1 MGKRRLGK
9 GQWIFWAV
17 AFFGWFAPA
26 GVLAT
31 SENLLVNG
39 DFSANGGG
47 WIGASGGGSCS
58 DGTPSLGVWGSE
70 PQLTF
75 SYMQNSV
82 SQQVAISSPS
92 ALELSFLANGPNGGT
107 YSATISDSDE
117 SVTTGVLTAG
127 ANQVSNLGIT
137 TTQNDEVVTVTFAG
151 KDSLFWAGCYGPVI
165 RNASLTVVAPAAF
178 VPTGYPADQQWE
190 AVTYGDGKF
199 VAVASS
205 GDGNRVMTST
215 NGNYWTSRTS
225 ASNGNW
231 QGITYADNQFVAVGS
246 NAVMTSPDGVTWT
259 SRTAPT
265 GEWQAITNCGGLFVA
280 TATWGSNYVMTSTNG
295 SDWTVRTP
303 AHGWS
308 HDAVA
313 CSASVPRFVS
323 VSQFGRGWSSAD
335 GISGWSIQNPGAIVD
350 IRTVAFGNGR
360 FSWLEYSTNSGNRY
374 GGYSTNGLN
383 WSNTP
388 SAPSNQWK
396 YITYGGDKFIAVAEG
411 GLNSRSAYS
420 IDGTNWTLGSGVPN
434 NSWQGVAYGAG
445 KYVAVANSGTDNRVM
460 TSVDGQSWESL
471 SVTPA
476 PYFNAVTNLTAVA
489 NADGSVNL
497 DWDAPTSS
505 NVDIYAYGVTFY
517 DLDEIGGTTSGGWG
531 VWTNQGTTYSLSTG
545 MFSGSNPVT
554 TGYGP
559 VRFGIKAGNQ
569 SCFSNEGVGPC
580 VYGPEITVD
589 VTVLDPTP
597 PTTTTTE
604 VPTTTTESPTTT
616 TTEVP
621 EIEEPTTTELPVT
634 SSPDTEPEDTIVTT
648 PDTTD
653 GGTDGGTGDSEDT
666 TSPET
671 TVPESAPE
679 EETPDTTPELPVEE
693 ETPEAVVDDILADD
707 PSPEELGD
715 AVGEALAATES
726 EEELVSVATEL
737 LTSDLDTE
745 QFIAVI
751 DEVFGQDLSDEALA
765 ELVTTVFA
773 EDLSDEE
780 IAAVV
785 DQVFTADISD
795 EAFAE
800 VLDTI
805 FEEPLSD
812 EAFDSVIDAIL
823 DEPISDAAF
832 DELVDVLG
840 GDSVS
845 DEQVVAAVDSIIENG
860 LSDEQS
866 ISIATSGEVLESIT
880 GDQATEIFATVPI
893 GDISDAEAAALVEAV
908 QDAPVEV
915 KEAFEEEINI
925 FAAGNVDTY
934 VPLGSSIPVS
944 TRRVLIAGTAL
955 TLTMIPIPVQVSPS
969 RVGK

>member
-1 MGKRRLGK
+1 MRRNGVHK
-9 GQWIFWAV
+9 GQWIFWVIAL
-17 AFFGWFAPA
+17 FGWFAPA

-39 DFSANGGG
+39 DFSADGGG
-47 WIGASGGGSCS
+47 WSGASGGSSCS
-58 DGTPSLGVWGSE
+58 NGVPSLGVWDGQS
-70 PQLTF
+70 QLTF

-82 SQQVAISSPS
+82 SQQVIIPSPS

-107 YSATISDSDE
+107 YSATISDSNE
-117 SVTTGVLTAG
+117 SATTGVLTAG
-127 ANQVSNLGIT
+127 TNQVSNLGVT
-137 TTQNDEVVTVTFAG
+137 TTQNDEVVTITFAG
-151 KDSLFWAGCYGPVI
+151 KDALFWAGCYGPVI
-165 RNASLTVVAPAAF
+165 RNASLTVVTQPTSLVVTSLLDDGSVGTLRWAINQANATSGGIYDSIQI
-178 VPTGYPADQQWE
+178 PTGTITLTSALPNIAQNLTIVGSGKTSTVIDGDSQFRIFNVNNNISLTVSDLTLKRGQNTNGGLIYNNRGTVTADRVRFTGMTGGS
-190 AVTYGDGKF
+190 AVFNNNGGAVSYYTDSTWDYLSMGIAGDYGSTPQLGAGLASWATTDDSVFQNRTYVTRGTFENNTYGIYNYRFTKVIDSTF
-199 VAVASS
+199 TNNS
-205 GDGNRVMTST
+205 GTAANVTGLNRTQIINSVFT
-215 NGNYWTSRTS
+215 NNGTAIYHS
-225 ASNGNW
+225 AW
-231 QGITYADNQFVAVGS
+231 I
-246 NAVMTSPDGVTWT
+246 
-259 SRTAPT
+259 PT
-265 GEWQAITNCGGLFVA
+265 GWN
-280 TATWGSNYVMTSTNG
+280 M
-295 SDWTVRTP
+295 
-303 AHGWS
+303 
-308 HDAVA
+308 
-313 CSASVPRFVS
+313 
-323 VSQFGRGWSSAD
+323 
-335 GISGWSIQNPGAIVD
+335 
-350 IRTVAFGNGR
+350 
-360 FSWLEYSTNSGNRY
+360 
-374 GGYSTNGLN
+374 
-383 WSNTP
+383 
-388 SAPSNQWK
+388 
-396 YITYGGDKFIAVAEG
+396 
-411 GLNSRSAYS
+411 
-420 IDGTNWTLGSGVPN
+420 
-434 NSWQGVAYGAG
+434 
-445 KYVAVANSGTDNRVM
+445 GTDNRLISGN
-460 TSVDGQSWESL
+460 TFTNNATAIYLYDGWNNGQRNQSASTISNNIWSG
-471 SVTPA
+471 TGTWIT
-476 PYFNAVTNLTAVA
+476 YQQW
-489 NADGSVNL
+489 DGSNNIEYSAIPSTEGTPFTQL
-497 DWDAPTSS
+497 SNTIPPPPT
-505 NVDIYAYGVTFY
+505 
-517 DLDEIGGTTSGGWG
+517 TT
-531 VWTNQGTTYSLSTG
+531 TT
-545 MFSGSNPVT
+545 T
-554 TGYGP
+554 TTT
-559 VRFGIKAGNQ
+559 I
-569 SCFSNEGVGPC
+569 
-580 VYGPEITVD
+580 
-589 VTVLDPTP
+589 P

-634 SSPDTEPEDTIVTT
+634 LPPDTEPESTIDTT

-693 ETPEAVVDDILADD
+693 ETSEQVVDDILADD

-751 DEVFGQDLSDEALA
+751 DEVFSQDLSDEALA

-785 DQVFTADISD
+785 GQVFTTDISD

-880 GDQATEIFATVPI
+880 GDQASEIFDTVPI

>member
-39 DFSANGGG
+39 DFSTDAGG
-47 WIGASGGGSCS
+47 WIGASGGSSCS
-58 DGTPSLGVWGSE
+58 NGVPSLGAWGGQ

-82 SQQVAISSPS
+82 SQQVIIPSPS

-107 YSATISDSDE
+107 YSATISDSNE

-127 ANQVSNLGIT
+127 ENQVSNLGIT
-137 TTQNDEVVTVTFAG
+137 TTQNDEVVTITFAG

-165 RNASLTVVAPAAF
+165 RNASLTVVAQPTSLVVTSLLDDGSVGTLRWAITQANA
-178 VPTGYPADQQWE
+178 VSGGIHDSIQIPTGTITLSSALPNIAQNVTIVGSGKTSTVIDGDGQFRIFNVNNNISLTVSDLTLKRGQNTNGGLIYNNRGTVTADRVRFTGMTGGS
-190 AVTYGDGKF
+190 AVFNNNGGAVSYYTDSTWDALSMGIAGDYGSTPQLGAGLTSWATTDDSVFQNRTYVTRGTFENNTYGIYNYRFTKVIDSTFNNNSATAANVTGL
-199 VAVASS
+199 
-205 GDGNRVMTST
+205 NRTQIINSVFT
-215 NGNYWTSRTS
+215 NNGTAIYHS
-225 ASNGNW
+225 AW
-231 QGITYADNQFVAVGS
+231 I
-246 NAVMTSPDGVTWT
+246 
-259 SRTAPT
+259 PT
-265 GEWQAITNCGGLFVA
+265 GWN
-280 TATWGSNYVMTSTNG
+280 M
-295 SDWTVRTP
+295 
-303 AHGWS
+303 
-308 HDAVA
+308 
-313 CSASVPRFVS
+313 
-323 VSQFGRGWSSAD
+323 
-335 GISGWSIQNPGAIVD
+335 
-350 IRTVAFGNGR
+350 
-360 FSWLEYSTNSGNRY
+360 
-374 GGYSTNGLN
+374 
-383 WSNTP
+383 
-388 SAPSNQWK
+388 
-396 YITYGGDKFIAVAEG
+396 
-411 GLNSRSAYS
+411 
-420 IDGTNWTLGSGVPN
+420 
-434 NSWQGVAYGAG
+434 
-445 KYVAVANSGTDNRVM
+445 GTDNRLISGN
-460 TSVDGQSWESL
+460 TFTDNATAIYLYDGWNNGQRNQSASTISNNIWSG
-471 SVTPA
+471 TGTWIT
-476 PYFNAVTNLTAVA
+476 YQQW
-489 NADGSVNL
+489 DGSNNIEYSAIPSTEGTPFTQL
-497 DWDAPTSS
+497 SNTIPPPPT
-505 NVDIYAYGVTFY
+505 
-517 DLDEIGGTTSGGWG
+517 TT
-531 VWTNQGTTYSLSTG
+531 TT
-545 MFSGSNPVT
+545 T
-554 TGYGP
+554 TTTT
-559 VRFGIKAGNQ
+559 I
-569 SCFSNEGVGPC
+569 
-580 VYGPEITVD
+580 
-589 VTVLDPTP
+589 P

-621 EIEEPTTTELPVT
+621 ETEETTTTEPEPELTLP
-634 SSPDTEPEDTIVTT
+634 PDTEPESTIDTT

-693 ETPEAVVDDILADD
+693 ETSEQVVDDILADD
-707 PSPEELGD
+707 PSPEELTD
-715 AVGEALAATES
+715 AVSDALSATES

-751 DEVFGQDLSDEALA
+751 DEVFSQDLSDEALA

-823 DEPISDAAF
+823 DEPISDEAF

-840 GDSVS
+840 GESVS

-908 QDAPVEV
+908 QDAPTEV